1 MDLALFDFD
10 GTITDSDMFTKFIFY
25 ATDKHRLKSG
35 RIKLIPELIAYKLRL
50 AHSRRIYS
58 KMVAHAFAGVS
69 ADKLEQQGI
78 CFANEVI
85 PKHLR
90 ASAMKRIDWHKQR
103 GDTVVVVSAS
113 LDVYLRPWCE
123 QHGLALLCTELCTQ
137 AQISQGKLTG
147 QLATPHCS
155 SQEKV
160 NRVKQAYD
168 LSDYAQIYS
177 YGDTPYDN
185 ELLSLANHRYYQYF

>member
-50 AHSRRIYS
+50 AHSKRIYG

-69 ADKLEQQGI
+69 ADKLQQQGI
-78 CFANEVI
+78 RFANEVI

-90 ASAMKRIDWHKQR
+90 ASAIERIYWHKQR

-123 QHGLALLCTELCTQ
+123 QHGLALLCTE

-160 NRVKQAYD
+160 HRIKDAYD
-168 LSDYAQIYS
+168 LSDYQQIYA
-177 YGDTPYDN
+177 YGDTYQDK
-185 ELLSLANHRYYQYF
+185 EMLSLADHRYYQYF